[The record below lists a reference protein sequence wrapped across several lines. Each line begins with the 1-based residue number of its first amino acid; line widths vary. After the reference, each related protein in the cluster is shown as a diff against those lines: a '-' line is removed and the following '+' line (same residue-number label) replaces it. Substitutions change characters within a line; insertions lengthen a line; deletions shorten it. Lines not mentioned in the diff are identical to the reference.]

1 MIRGASALTAAGKG
15 ERRRHSYHCLAV
27 ATRPLKRAMT
37 TTLIDE
43 CNIAAYRSWLD
54 RRVTPAYVRGIPGW
68 VWQSALRRRQ
78 RQQSAVAI

>member
-1 MIRGASALTAAGKG
+1 MN
-15 ERRRHSYHCLAV
+15 
-27 ATRPLKRAMT
+27 

-54 RRVTPAYVRGIPGW
+54 RRVAPAYVRGIPSW